1 MTNHVTIVGSLNVDT
16 TMKVKRMPLPGETI
30 AALSKTNAAGGKGAN
45 QAVAAARSGAETAF
59 VGQVGDDAGGK
70 MMIND
75 LKNNNVD
82 TTGIHV
88 DDQAGTGSAAILLD
102 ESGQN
107 SILVYGGANQQLSV
121 KGVEDARDQIAAAD
135 FVIAQFETPQ
145 EATLRAFQI
154 AKENGVKTILNPA
167 PAHEINPD
175 LLKLT
180 DLIIPNETESAAL
193 TGIIVTDETS
203 MLMSAAKFAQMGVRN
218 LIITVGAKG
227 AFYCTQD
234 GYNFIPAFKVNAVD
248 TTAAGDTF
256 IGALSSQLKP
266 DMSNIEK
273 AIVYAQR
280 ASSLAVQKLGALP
293 SIPTYDKVVA
303 ASKNN

>member
-59 VGQVGDDAGGK
+59 VDDAGGK

-121 KGVEDARDQIAAAD
+121 KEVEDARDQIAAAD

-193 TGIIVTDETS
+193 TGIIITDETS

-293 SIPTYDKVVA
+293 SIPTYDEVVA

>member
-1 MTNHVTIVGSLNVDT
+1 MANKVTVVGSLNVDT
-16 TMKVKRMPLPGETI
+16 TLRIKRMPLPGETL
-30 AALSKTNAAGGKGAN
+30 AAANKSNAAGGKGAN
-45 QAVAAARSGAETAF
+45 QAVAAARSGAKTAF
-59 VGQVGDDAGGK
+59 IGQVGDDDGGK
-70 MMIND
+70 MMISD
-75 LKNNNVD
+75 LKENGID
-82 TTGIHV
+82 TTGIRENEQV
-88 DDQAGTGSAAILLD
+88 GTGSAVILLD
-102 ESGQN
+102 EDSQN

-121 KGVEDARDQIAAAD
+121 ADVAAAKQQIAAAD

-145 EATLRAFQI
+145 DATLKAFQI

-167 PAHEINPD
+167 PAHEIDPAV
-175 LLKLT
+175 LKLT

-234 GYNFIPAFKVNAVD
+234 GYNFVPAFKVNAVD

-273 AIVYAQR
+273 ALVYAQR
-280 ASSLAVQKLGALP
+280 ASSLAVQKMGALP
-293 SIPTYDKVVA
+293 SIPTHDEIIA
-303 ASKNN
+303 ASQN

>member
-121 KGVEDARDQIAAAD
+121 KEVEDARDQIAAD

-293 SIPTYDKVVA
+293 SIPTYDEVVA